1 MTLNMAIIQQY
12 AFNLAGAIIVL
23 LIGWPVA
30 NYFGRLIQKTLD
42 HKSVDKSLNTFM
54 KQVVGMTLKV
64 LVAISAASVAGVQ
77 TTSFVALLGA
87 AGFAVGL
94 AFQGSLSNFA
104 GGVLL
109 LVLRPYKVG
118 DFIEGGSAK
127 GTVQEIGIVY
137 TTLTTPDNKVITVPN
152 GSLANSTITNFST
165 KDTRRVDFVFGT
177 SYDVPVSQA
186 KAAIESVV
194 SSHELILKDPAWTIR
209 LGAHNSSSLDY
220 TVRVWVKAEDY
231 WTVHFD
237 LMEAIKMK
245 FDEEDIEIPYN
256 KVDVN
261 LFSQEKSS

>member
-1 MTLNMAIIQQY
+1 
-12 AFNLAGAIIVL
+12 
-23 LIGWPVA
+23 
-30 NYFGRLIQKTLD
+30 
-42 HKSVDKSLNTFM
+42 M

-64 LVAISAASVAGVQ
+64 LVAISAASVAG
-77 TTSFVALLGA
+77 FKPLLCCFTRCSWFRCGA
-87 AGFAVGL
+87 GIS
-94 AFQGSLSNFA
+94 GSLSNFA
-104 GGVLL
+104 VCLASCL
-109 LVLRPYKVG
+109 KTYKVG